1 MAGERYN
8 RIRSR
13 PERIQLLLMLL
24 GILTVCLWIVSASD
38 AGSRPASAQQAQYAS
53 ASASASAGLG
63 NGGSVPGDGGADNGT
78 PGDGD
83 GGDGATTDGDN
94 EACSGGVNAVDPVF
108 EEWATTANAV
118 YNAPKQMQLG
128 ETKAIELLLSPR
140 TLFGPLAQQ
149 LTEPGEVMCV
159 RIAVG
164 DVTQARLQGSNF
176 EIEPLT
182 PETQTISPEG
192 TTKWK
197 WEVEPTKAGEG
208 QELHL
213 TVSAFVRTSSGTEP
227 HAVITLDRTITVN
240 VTWGQRVANFL
251 NLGSTP
257 LVALVPI
264 LTAAGALGT
273 WLGTRLQSW
282 RANRR
287 ERTAGAA
294 RSSPPPESR
303 RGPPPFNGP

>member
-1 MAGERYN
+1 VAGERYN

-83 GGDGATTDGDN
+83 GADGATTDGDN

-182 PETQTISPEG
+182 PETQTISPKG

-213 TVSAFVRTSSGTEP
+213 TISAFVRTPSGTRP
-227 HAVITLDRTITVN
+227 HAVKTFDRTITVN

-257 LVALVPI
+257 LLALVSI

-273 WLGTRLQSW
+273 WLGARLQSW

-287 ERTAGAA
+287 ERAAGAT
-294 RSSPPPESR
+294 RSSTPPEPPRRPPPL
-303 RGPPPFNGP
+303 NGP